1 MMGNNNDLLLKN
13 INADKPFPICFDDL
27 EEAVRDKIPF
37 GPYGYIRSGAGGE
50 ESLRNNRNAF
60 KKYSII
66 PRFLNDVSTIDTS
79 IELFG
84 KTHPTPFLFAPVGVN
99 GMVHDDAEIAVVK
112 AAEQL
117 QMPYIQSTV
126 TTFSLEEVAAAAPNH
141 TKWFQLYWST
151 NEEISYSMVKRAEE
165 AGFEAIVL
173 TIDTV
178 MMGWREQDVRNQY
191 SPLKKGF
198 ARGNYVNDP
207 VFMATLPDDSFDSYI
222 EGLLSN
228 FYHPTLT
235 WEKVRELKSRTKLPL
250 LLKGILHP
258 EDAKLAIEAGIDGI
272 IVSNHG
278 GRQLDGVAGS
288 LDALPAVLDAVKG
301 QIPVLL
307 DSGVYRGIDALKA
320 LALGATAV
328 AIGRPY
334 IYGLAYDGQDGVR
347 QIMTNIYEEFKVSMG
362 LAGTKNMQEVRNLTL
377 VRN

>member
-1 MMGNNNDLLLKN
+1 MMGKSNDLLLKN

-126 TTFSLEEVAAAAPNH
+126 TTFSLEEVAAAAPDH

-258 EDAKLAIEAGIDGI
+258 EDAQLAIEAGIDGI

-288 LDALPAVLDAVKG
+288 LDALPAVLEAVKG

>member
-126 TTFSLEEVAAAAPNH
+126 TTFSLEEVAAAAPSH

-258 EDAKLAIEAGIDGI
+258 EDAQLAIEAGIDGI

-288 LDALPAVLDAVKG
+288 LDALPAVLEAVKG